1 METGH
6 SQLFA
11 DTDDVGVLRERLYDT
26 AAQLQAAA
34 RMGLELIEQNQ
45 AMQRRLERLELEHEE
60 LAQRVSLAERD
71 RRWMQE
77 QSLRVDQLR
86 ASVGELVAQAE
97 GGRTRRGTDDR
108 RVCELERTVDTLR
121 LGMESLA
128 HVIREDASPRPWVA
142 EIGALQR
149 ALGEVRRDIESLTSL
164 VDAAYETRDG
174 LEAQQRARHADM
186 ARQVGELAS
195 RAAAHDGAQDEM
207 RARLD
212 ALCEGVVG
220 LDDLLQSVVAD
231 YHTTLTDHE
240 QAIRSL
246 TDSHA
251 ELAEERRWAA
261 RQHPRLCTPPLPTPQ
276 TATGHR
282 PPHPT
287 GATPAARPP
296 RSRRAPSAE
305 RCGPAAGDHRYAGG
319 ERLDDIFA
327 SIGETPATSSST
339 TSDGCSSPPPLPVS
353 MADELAAGL
362 PEWPSAGGS
371 HPRKAAS
378 MVASSRRRAS
388 RPRISSF
395 SQLPSEQPSPRS
407 PATVAGFSVISAPSH
422 VGVGWGNYWN
432 ARHHRAHFGLQQR
445 LNISIAHGER
455 PRTLSAPSTATELG
469 PGDLAAAD

>member
-195 RAAAHDGAQDEM
+195 RAAAHDGAQGEM

-261 RQHPRLCTPPLPTPQ
+261 RQHPRL
-276 TATGHR
+276 
-282 PPHPT
+282 
-287 GATPAARPP
+287 
-296 RSRRAPSAE
+296 
-305 RCGPAAGDHRYAGG
+305 
-319 ERLDDIFA
+319 
-327 SIGETPATSSST
+327 
-339 TSDGCSSPPPLPVS
+339 
-353 MADELAAGL
+353 
-362 PEWPSAGGS
+362 
-371 HPRKAAS
+371 
-378 MVASSRRRAS
+378 

-432 ARHHRAHFGLQQR
+432 ARHHQAHFGLQQR